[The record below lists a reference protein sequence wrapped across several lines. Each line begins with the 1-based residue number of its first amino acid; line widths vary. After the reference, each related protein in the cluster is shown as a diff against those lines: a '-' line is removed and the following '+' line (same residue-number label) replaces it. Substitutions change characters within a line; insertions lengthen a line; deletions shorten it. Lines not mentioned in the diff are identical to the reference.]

1 MRHNGCVNDTKWINP
16 HQPQTLYMAVIL
28 CYVQAFFALL
38 SLSYLTQLG
47 LLITAGLV
55 AGGFGI
61 ANEKK
66 WGYLVAV
73 ASAVLQVVLFLAHGG
88 IHYLGYVQVLISFAF
103 DVLLVVLLTHPMSRS
118 YQRIWFK

>member
-1 MRHNGCVNDTKWINP
+1 VNETKWINP

-38 SLSYLTQLG
+38 SLNYLTQLG
-47 LLITAGLV
+47 LLITVGLV

-66 WGYLVAV
+66 WGYLIAV
-73 ASAVLQVVLFLAHGG
+73 ASAVLQVVLFFAHGG